1 MSEKQKYDGF
11 SEEER
16 TAMKQR
22 AAELKT
28 ASKPTSKKAATERQ
42 ALLDTIAAMPGN
54 EAAIA
59 NRVHEI
65 VTEHASDLLPKTWYG
80 MPAWARDGKV
90 VVFVKHASKF
100 KMRYTEVGFTEDA
113 HLDSGDIWATVFAV
127 TTMTPTVDE
136 ELTRL
141 VRSIG

>member
-1 MSEKQKYDGF
+1 MATEKKYDGF

-22 AAELKT
+22 ALELK
-28 ASKPTSKKAATERQ
+28 ADRKPTSKKAATERQ
-42 ALLDTIAAMPGN
+42 ALLDTIAGLPDD
-54 EAAIA
+54 EKAIA
-59 NRVHEI
+59 QRVHEI
-65 VTEHASDLLPKTWYG
+65 VSEHATDLLPKTWYG

-113 HLDSGDIWATVFAV
+113 HLDDGVIWPTVFAV
-127 TTMTPTVDE
+127 TTMTEAVE
-136 ELTRL
+136 KELTAL
-141 VRSIG
+141 VSRVG